1 MYYSNR
7 NFLTQYLPSD
17 FSDRYALWYAYYNE
31 QFDGT
36 NCGIWQYTNEG
47 TIPGI
52 SGNVDLDAG
61 FIDYP
66 TIIHTAGLNHLS
78 DAPVSPSPEP
88 EPPDYITYI
97 IQPGDTLSQL
107 AVRFGT
113 TVNVL
118 ASLNDLTDPDLIY
131 AGQTLRIP
139 ENADASILYYTVQ
152 PGDTLSQIALQYHTT
167 VNALAALNHLADPN
181 LIYAGQILRIS

>member
-1 MYYSNR
+1 MRSGMLIITNS
-7 NFLTQYLPSD
+7 LT
-17 FSDRYALWYAYYNE
+17 E
-31 QFDGT
+31 QTVESGNIQT
-36 NCGIWQYTNEG
+36 RERS
-47 TIPGI
+47 PGI
-52 SGNVDLDAG
+52 SGNVDLDTG

-66 TIIHTAGLNHLS
+66 TIIRTAGLNHLS
-78 DAPVSPSPEP
+78 DAPVSPAPEP

-139 ENADASILYYTVQ
+139 KMPMLLFYITPSSREI
-152 PGDTLSQIALQYHTT
+152 H
-167 VNALAALNHLADPN
+167 
-181 LIYAGQILRIS
+181 